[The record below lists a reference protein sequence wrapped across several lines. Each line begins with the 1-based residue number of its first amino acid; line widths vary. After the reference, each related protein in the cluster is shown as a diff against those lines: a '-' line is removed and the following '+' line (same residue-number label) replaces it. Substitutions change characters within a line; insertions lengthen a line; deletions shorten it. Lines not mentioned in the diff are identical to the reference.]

1 MRIKRIWAIAEKE
14 SYHILR
20 DPFTLG
26 IALLLPVMMVI
37 IFGLCIEFNVKN
49 IPIAVYDGDHSQSS
63 RQFIESMGSSRYF
76 IVDPAYGQADAI
88 KRMDGNTDRAALIIE
103 PQFEYNLLSGRGAQ
117 AQVLIDGSDS
127 SVVGAI
133 MSYLGT
139 MTNIA
144 IKKTTGQTV
153 TDLVELK
160 SRYLYNPELNSRWF
174 TVPGLLVMVLS
185 MLSILLTALT
195 VAREWENGS
204 MELLLSTPV
213 QPLEIVIGKLTPYVV
228 MGMAAVAIV
237 YCVAR
242 LFFDVPFRGSHF
254 VFIVGCALFL
264 ASNLALGLWIS
275 VVTRKQQLAM
285 QLSMQV
291 GLLPSMLL
299 SGFIFPIESM
309 PKVFQYFTA
318 ILPARWFM
326 EISRAVFLEGSGFAD
341 LRTPFLAL
349 AAGTAVLI
357 VLAARNFKT
366 DVEP

>member
-1 MRIKRIWAIAEKE
+1 MRLKRIFAIAEKE
-14 SYHILR
+14 AFHILR

-26 IALLLPVMMVI
+26 IALLLPVMMVA

-63 RQFIESMGSSRYF
+63 RQFIESMGSSNYF
-76 IVDPAYGQADAI
+76 IVEPAYGQAEAI
-88 KRMDGNTDRAALIIE
+88 KKLDSNKDRAALIIE
-103 PQFEYNLLSGRGAQ
+103 PQFEYNLLSGRGAR
-117 AQVLIDGSDS
+117 AQVLVDGSDS

-133 MSYLGT
+133 TSYLNF
-139 MTNIA
+139 MANIA
-144 IKKTTGQTV
+144 TKKITGEAPK
-153 TDLVELK
+153 DLVELK

-213 QPLEIVIGKLTPYVV
+213 QPSEIIIGKLTPYVI
-228 MGMAAVAIV
+228 MGMGAVAIV

-242 LFFDVPFRGSHF
+242 LFFEVPFRGSHF
-254 VFIVGCALFL
+254 VFIVGCSLFL

-275 VVTRKQQLAM
+275 VITRKQQLAM

-309 PKVFQYFTA
+309 PKVFQYITA
-318 ILPARWFM
+318 IIPARWFM
-326 EISRAVFLEGSGFAD
+326 EISRSVFLEGSGFAD
-341 LRTPFLAL
+341 LKTPFLAL
-349 AAGTAVLI
+349 TAGTALLI
-357 VLAARNFKT
+357 VLAAKNFKT